1 MAIDEILRETV
12 RGAVRAE
19 KAGPSGWKPCPLR
32 KFNKRFLN
40 TTINSVISHNK
51 RTTDKRKCLRS
62 NADNNK
68 IKPPKFGQRKHTFQ
82 TPNDKSK

>member
-32 KFNKRFLN
+32 KFNKRFLS

-51 RTTDKRKCLRS
+51 RTSDKRKSSSSTTEKNKMNRS
-62 NADNNK
+62 
-68 IKPPKFGQRKHTFQ
+68 KFGQRKHTFQ
-82 TPNDKSK
+82 TPNNKSK